1 MSSLIGIYLCVCV
14 FYRNCSYSNAESV
27 ESTSRDWKQM
37 VEIRLMKLENELTL
51 QSKENEK
58 HKAENAFLRS
68 QIQGSKDRENEYCKK

>member
-1 MSSLIGIYLCVCV
+1 
-14 FYRNCSYSNAESV
+14 
-27 ESTSRDWKQM
+27 M